1 VDVKLEDQLEVDLL
15 KHYEPFT
22 YLRLSAKD
30 CQLSSDNMAVTQNV
44 ATSCSAVAALYCVSV
59 CVCVRPSS
67 AVCHELPSCRYF
79 IRNYTVLQERNGL
92 KLL

>member
-1 VDVKLEDQLEVDLL
+1 MDVKLEDRLEVDLL

-59 CVCVRPSS
+59 CV
-67 AVCHELPSCRYF
+67 
-79 IRNYTVLQERNGL
+79 
-92 KLL
+92 